1 MLKIDGAR
9 PATTRRQCDHCPV
22 RRGGLCNS
30 FADGSGLDLADLED
44 AHYPVRVLDANDTI
58 YSQGESS
65 DTLFNVV
72 SGWVELHQDMP
83 DGRRHISQ
91 FLLPGALFGIKPMH
105 SRFSHGATTITPA
118 SICAIPTSR
127 VSDLRRL
134 YPSFNERFIWL
145 LERENDIT
153 NQALMMTAEGNS
165 LERVARILWGLAARL
180 SKAGAI
186 QAGLA
191 LKVPLTQRHIA
202 DATGLTAVHVNRV
215 IRRLREQG
223 LVEFHDGIMVIG
235 DPQGLAA
242 LASADAKS
250 DTRWETGTAD
260 TESFPSGGW
269 RLSLKA
275 PPIVPD
281 WLIVS
286 RKRRAAD
293 SSRPS

>member
-22 RRGGLCNS
+22 RRSGVCNS
-30 FADGSGLDLADLED
+30 FADGGGLDLADLED
-44 AHYPVRVLDANDTI
+44 AHYPVRVFNSNDTI
-58 YSQGESS
+58 YSQGERS

-72 SGWVELHQDMP
+72 SGWVGLHQDMP

-105 SRFSHGATTITPA
+105 ARFSHGATTITPA

-235 DPQGLAA
+235 DPQRLAA
-242 LASADAKS
+242 VANVDAKS
-250 DTRWETGTAD
+250 DTHWETGTTDA
-260 TESFPSGGW
+260 ESFPSGGW

-281 WLIVS
+281 WLVEA
-286 RKRRAAD
+286 RKRRTA
-293 SSRPS
+293 RPAH